1 MKQLY
6 VLPCDALEAA
16 AQTHLQEQQARKQEP
31 ESVPK
36 LVQERERP
44 TEVVQQAP
52 ALEPVQ
58 VRVQE
63 QVRESVRKMEPGSEM
78 EPPVRRQESELPAQ
92 DAPQGN

>member
-1 MKQLY
+1 M
-6 VLPCDALEAA
+6 LPCDALEAA
-16 AQTHLQEQQARKQEP
+16 AQTHLQKQQARKQEP

-44 TEVVQQAP
+44 TEMAQQ

-58 VRVQE
+58 VRGQVQVRE
-63 QVRESVRKMEPGSEM
+63 PVQVRESVREMEPGSEM
-78 EPPVRRQESELPAQ
+78 EPPVKRLESEVPPQ

>member
-1 MKQLY
+1 M
-6 VLPCDALEAA
+6 LPCDAPEAA
-16 AQTHLQEQQARKQEP
+16 AQTHLQKQQARKQEP

-44 TEVVQQAP
+44 TEVAQQ

-58 VRVQE
+58 VRGQV

-78 EPPVRRQESELPAQ
+78 EPPVKRQESEQPPQ